1 MHTATCDVVR
11 VIDPNVFCLEKY
23 FIPTFLLMI
32 YDCDFFYSLYMKL
45 HMVLIS
51 LITCFFLIKG
61 KQCFYLPCY
70 TEAAQMVFLLFVS
83 AS

>member
-32 YDCDFFYSLYMKL
+32 YDCDFFYFLVHETAYGVDFSYYL
-45 HMVLIS
+45 
-51 LITCFFLIKG
+51 FFSNKRR
-61 KQCFYLPCY
+61 
-70 TEAAQMVFLLFVS
+70 S
-83 AS
+83 